1 MSEDYT
7 SDGRL
12 TQHVDASCQEA
23 ADLEGHRQ
31 DRPFGVTAIAVIQAI
46 TSASA
51 ITRWWRSGPFD
62 AGMGDTAVYLS
73 SLAVLVA
80 VIGLIVAGGLLSMV
94 RWAWPLALFVLSVQL
109 AVGLWAYYNGHPN
122 YLTLALGVIA
132 IFYLNW
138 RDVRRAFGYLKV
150 RESTPIE

>member
-1 MSEDYT
+1 
-7 SDGRL
+7 
-12 TQHVDASCQEA
+12 
-23 ADLEGHRQ
+23 
-31 DRPFGVTAIAVIQAI
+31 VTAIAVIQAI
-46 TSASA
+46 TSVSA
-51 ITRWWRSGPFD
+51 IAGWWRSGPFD
-62 AGMGDTAVYLS
+62 AGMRDSAVYLS

-109 AVGLWAYYNGHPN
+109 AVGLWAYYHGHPN
-122 YLTLALGVIA
+122 YITLALGVVA